1 MSEEIKNVTEETVV
15 EETVETKANFL
26 QKVGAGVKKHGKKI
40 AVAGAAVVG
49 IGLLVAKAAL
59 KKNDNG
65 DCDEAC
71 FEDEDVFEAEEVIE

>member
-1 MSEEIKNVTEETVV
+1 MNEEIKVTEETMAA

-40 AVAGAAVVG
+40 AVAGAAVIG

-59 KKNDNG
+59 KKNDG
-65 DCDEAC
+65 DSYDEAC